1 MLSLWGRGEDSKNP
15 KASLILLFFYF
26 LNLTSDNKPFIC
38 QTTWRGHAWVLSVGK
53 QVNNITK
60 ASQNRGGLIPLFTGP
75 TELEKAKFS
84 IWENNEEKFRVKRRS
99 LNSNRTKKKKSWWG
113 GRANGCNNNNRT
125 QSSMISNLTL
135 VIQLRF
141 EKLFF
146 SGSGGTLWG
155 FNLSLCDRCF
165 ILLHSWKQSAITAR
179 NHQTRV
185 WKREEKY
192 FLNKKPSCQVV
203 CW

>member
-15 KASLILLFFYF
+15 KASLILFIFYF
-26 LNLTSDNKPFIC
+26 LYLTSYNKPFIC
-38 QTTWRGHAWVLSVGK
+38 QTTWRGHAWALSVGK

-60 ASQNRGGLIPLFTGP
+60 ALQNRGGLIPLFTGP
-75 TELEKAKFS
+75 TELEKAKCS

-99 LNSNRTKKKKSWWG
+99 NRTKKKILVGWGG

-135 VIQLRF
+135 VIQLQF

-146 SGSGGTLWG
+146 FWISGNFMGL
-155 FNLSLCDRCF
+155 
-165 ILLHSWKQSAITAR
+165 
-179 NHQTRV
+179 
-185 WKREEKY
+185 
-192 FLNKKPSCQVV
+192 
-203 CW
+203 